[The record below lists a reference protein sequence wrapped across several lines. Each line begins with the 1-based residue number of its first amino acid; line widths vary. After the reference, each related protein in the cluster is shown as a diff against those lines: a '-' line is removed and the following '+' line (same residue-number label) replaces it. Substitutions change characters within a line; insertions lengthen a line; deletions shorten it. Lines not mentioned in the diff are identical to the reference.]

1 MHRSIRLVLVVLSLA
16 LAVGAATALS
26 GCAKSAAKDSSGTA
40 GSSESAAQAVPPT
53 IELVAPAAGST
64 VPAGDVSLSVKTT
77 GLKFVMPSNTLV
89 PGEGHVH
96 FSLDGAPIEMSTS
109 PDFVYEGVAAGE
121 HKLVAELVQN
131 DTKSFSPPVEQEI
144 TFIAE

>member
-1 MHRSIRLVLVVLSLA
+1 MRRSSRLIVVALA
-16 LAVGAATALS
+16 LTLLLAAATMLS
-26 GCAKSAAKDSSGTA
+26 GCAKGSADS
-40 GSSESAAQAVPPT
+40 GSTSESAVTAATPPT
-53 IELVAPAAGST
+53 IELVSPAAGAK

-96 FSLDGAPIEMSTS
+96 FELDDEPVMMSTT
-109 PDFVYEGVAAGE
+109 PDYVYEGVSAGE
-121 HKLVAELVQN
+121 HKLTAELVQN
-131 DTKSFSPPVEQEI
+131 DTKPFSPPVKQEI